1 MSSFAV
7 MTPDSFRLDEGIA
20 SEGTLRRSMLFVLL
34 SAAIVLGLMLW
45 AYFAEVDRIVRAEG
59 RIIPSARS
67 QTIQHLEG
75 GIVSSI
81 MVKEGDAVARDQ
93 VLASIDPTRV
103 DATLAE
109 RKSRRIELLAR
120 AARLTAEADGA
131 AQLRLPAELSAAMP
145 LVRSELDAF
154 NSRRDRVVQEQRVLH
169 EQVQQRR
176 AELAEQEARA
186 RSLSGEAEVAR
197 SQLGLVQ
204 QLFQRSAA
212 SQLEVLDSQARL
224 QRIETQISDAR
235 SAAPKLRAAIA
246 ETEERAREIAA
257 RLRADARTELA
268 QVNGEL
274 QRVDQEIRG
283 ESDRVAR
290 TELRAPVA
298 GVVNRVYVNTVG
310 GVVRPGEPI
319 FELTPI
325 DEKILVE
332 ARVNPS
338 DRAEL
343 REGIPANVRISAFDS
358 VRYGVLRGEV
368 IEVSAD
374 TVPDERGDRFFRV
387 KVAVTAGSSAIPI
400 DRLSAGMTATA
411 DLVTGRRT
419 VVDYLIS
426 PLHRFG
432 SRALTEPR

>member
-1 MSSFAV
+1 MSLASL
-7 MTPDSFRLDEGIA
+7 RLDEGIA
-20 SEGTLRRSMLFVLL
+20 QDGAFRRSSLFVF
-34 SAAIVLGLMLW
+34 AAGSIVAGLFVW
-45 AYFAEVDRIVRAEG
+45 ASVASVDKIVRAEG
-59 RIIPSARS
+59 RIIPSAKS
-67 QTIQHLEG
+67 QVIQHLDG

-81 MVKEGDAVARDQ
+81 AVKEGDYVHHDQ
-93 VLASIDPTRV
+93 LLATIDPTRA

-109 RKSRRIELLAR
+109 RKSRRMELQAK

-131 AQLRLPAELSAAMP
+131 TTLKLPADLPANAP
-145 LVRSELDAF
+145 QVRAEIDAF
-154 NSRRDRVVQEQRVLH
+154 TSRRDRVLQEQRVLR

-176 AELAEQEARA
+176 AELSEQESRA
-186 RSLSGEAEVAR
+186 RSLTGEAEVAR
-197 SQLGLVQ
+197 RQLVLVQ
-204 QLFQRSAA
+204 QLIQRAAA
-212 SQLEVLDSQARL
+212 SQLEVLDAQARL
-224 QRIETQISDAR
+224 QRIETQISDAQ

-246 ETEERAREIAA
+246 ENEERAREIAA

-274 QRVDQEIRG
+274 QRVVQEIRG

-290 TELRAPVA
+290 TELRAPVD
-298 GVVNRVYVNTVG
+298 GVVNRVYINTVG

-319 FELTPI
+319 FELTPV
-325 DEKILVE
+325 DGKVLVE
-332 ARVNPS
+332 ARVRPS

-343 REGIPANVRISAFDS
+343 REGVPANVRVSAFDS
-358 VRYGVLRGEV
+358 VRYGVLRGQV
-368 IEVSAD
+368 TEVSAD

-387 KVAVTAGSSAIPI
+387 KVAVDAGSSSIPV

-411 DLVTGRRT
+411 DLVTGNRT
-419 VVDYLIS
+419 IFEYLVS

>member
-1 MSSFAV
+1 MSLASL
-7 MTPDSFRLDEGIA
+7 RLDEGIA
-20 SEGTLRRSMLFVLL
+20 QDGAFRRSTLFVF
-34 SAAIVLGLMLW
+34 AAATIVGGLVAW
-45 AYFAEVDRIVRAEG
+45 ASVAEVDKIVRAEG
-59 RIIPSARS
+59 RIIPSAKS
-67 QTIQHLEG
+67 QVIQHLEG

-81 MVKEGDAVARDQ
+81 PVKEGDYVHRDQ
-93 VLASIDPTRV
+93 LLATIDPTRA
-103 DATLAE
+103 DATLSE
-109 RKSRRIELLAR
+109 RKSRRIELQAK

-131 AQLRLPAELSAAMP
+131 TTLKLPADVPASTP
-145 LVRSELDAF
+145 QVRSELDAF
-154 NSRRDRVVQEQRVLH
+154 ISRRDRVLQEQRVLR

-176 AELAEQEARA
+176 AELSEQESRA
-186 RSLSGEAEVAR
+186 RSLTGEAEVAR
-197 SQLGLVQ
+197 RQLVLVQ
-204 QLFQRSAA
+204 QLIQRAAA
-212 SQLEVLDSQARL
+212 SQLEVLDAQARL
-224 QRIETQISDAR
+224 QRIETQISDAQ

-246 ETEERAREIAA
+246 EIEERAREIAA

-274 QRVDQEIRG
+274 QRVEQEIRG

-290 TELRAPVA
+290 TELRAPVD
-298 GVVNRVYVNTVG
+298 GVVNRVHVNTVG

-319 FELTPI
+319 FELTPV
-325 DEKILVE
+325 DGKILVE
-332 ARVNPS
+332 ARVRPS

-343 REGIPANVRISAFDS
+343 REGVPANVRVSAFDS
-358 VRYGVLRGEV
+358 VRFGVLRGEV
-368 IEVSAD
+368 AEVSAD

-387 KVAVTAGSSAIPI
+387 KVAVDASTSPIPV

-419 VVDYLIS
+419 VFEYLVS